1 MGNQDTQSQRLYPVA
16 PVILWRVTTGCM
28 NAPFGW
34 PGGKRNLTKTLLTL
48 IPEHRAYVEVFSGSA
63 KLLFAK
69 ERSHWEILNDINDDL
84 MNFFRVAKHRPAELA
99 EFMYSELIASV
110 RFKEL
115 RNTAGGGCATRAELE
130 RAARFL
136 YLTWYSFGS
145 KGEHFASATIA
156 QLKKGQPA
164 PVRKSVKSIGAILN
178 QAADRLRDVL
188 IENRDFA
195 VCIERYDSRGTFF
208 YLDPPYSSFQR
219 NGRYESL
226 GERQA
231 ELFQLLAR
239 CKGKF
244 LMSFDDCAA
253 IRELARSHAFQVKPV
268 TVTYTLGGAHRNKR
282 AGELLI
288 SNYSK

>member
-1 MGNQDTQSQRLYPVA
+1 
-16 PVILWRVTTGCM
+16 M

-34 PGGKRNLTKTLLTL
+34 PGGKRNLTKTLLTC
-48 IPEHRAYVEVFSGSA
+48 IPSHSAYVEVFSGSA

-69 ERSHWEILNDINDDL
+69 ERSRWEILNDINDDVI
-84 MNFFRVAKHRPAELA
+84 NFFRVAKHRPAELS
-99 EFMYSELIASV
+99 EFIYAELIASA

-115 RNTAGGGCATRAELE
+115 RNAMPSRSELE

-156 QLKKGQPA
+156 QLKKGQPS
-164 PVRKSVKSIGAILN
+164 PVRKSVKSVRATLG

-195 VCIERYDSRGTFF
+195 VCIQRYDSTGTFF

-219 NGRYESL
+219 
-226 GERQA
+226 QA

-239 CKGKF
+239 AKGKF
-244 LMSFDDCAA
+244 LLSFDDTAA
-253 IRELARSHAFQVKPV
+253 IRELARSHRFQVRPV
-268 TVTYTLGGAHRNKR
+268 TVTYTLGGAHRNKK

-288 SNYSK
+288 SNFSK